1 MSQPG
6 GLTESRIVM
15 AEQSSHDVVNQ
26 TLSGGG
32 PSPSDVPAST
42 TDKTPA
48 GGDAGELKDT
58 ATTTLPGTNTSA
70 QQGERKMGTAE
81 QLEQNGKVKDADQ
94 PPNVSVADMDA
105 SSYLLNPT
113 QDNPK
118 SGLLPVAARALE
130 MNGMTSGSDGGE
142 DTASQGGSESD
153 ASRTDGRLTRAGSKK
168 PTSFKPVTFAK
179 FSVPKAP
186 GTHPINKASE
196 KAPVTSTTPLGTPP
210 PTSRPRLVVKS
221 TSSLR
226 DSLSKTGAG
235 ASKPGGGGPDPN
247 QVWNK
252 NRPVQQTPPKHLTD
266 EELKQQYGIHMTSRI
281 QEDGGGGEGKW
292 ADIDDD
298 EDDWAPETI
307 EWTDGTKTDLTQPEP
322 APAAPAPTQEK
333 MMADIKNEFPPVEQA
348 AAAPAPA
355 VAVAA
360 AAAVKEP
367 AKFVPKPTTSIGP
380 NPTVLR
386 LGANAERQAKSAIIA
401 AKGPNDKSPL
411 LSTSPAPPPVK
422 SPWAQLPPVERI
434 SPVLPPIQAQ
444 PLMRP
449 PARDPHLAD
458 GPVGPLPPKEIAAD
472 DFNRSWREMQSGTRE
487 LYNSRSGR
495 YEPVPETRKGSW
507 RAEQNFRAPALLQ
520 RPAHGEQTGPAE
532 PSAAFQTHRSSGQ
545 DGMHWTRRRTSSNV
559 SGGSGSFGRRMSIG
573 RPDIAPKVFESRRG
587 SQVNGMIES
596 SIPVRDLPPPKD
608 PSLREV
614 SPSRRGSG
622 PWPSRGAA
630 NVQDRVANV
639 PGEAAQPST
648 AQAAQDQAPAAEA
661 VPPQVPQESPVA
673 MQERIMKEKRL
684 EARQRRIEQEERE
697 EAAKRE
703 RIRQKLE
710 ALGPAPDKSKPKRK
724 ESLDN
729 GKPESNISQSAAQSF
744 HSPPK
749 PPVPEPTGE
758 PKQYG
763 MMKVHHPDT
772 VKKLVER
779 ERGSDKVPSG
789 ANARR
794 TSSPARESKQDVS
807 VLNGSQQPGDAPVPT
822 SDKLPETETEE
833 QSPQW
838 RGNINAPNTYLSW
851 SPNPKFVGAAPPAI
865 SNPWKPLS
873 NDKTLGN
880 GIFEQSL
887 GGFPGRDI
895 SLRSH
900 LGLDQPP
907 MAPGPQ
913 PFTAP
918 SRSPQENAS
927 ISPLASPEVR
937 HVSYD
942 PINPLV
948 RPGPIGPPS
957 SQHSHRQ
964 HESRVAGT
972 AAWNNFHAV
981 ATKREAEE
989 NEKLRNDFNT
999 MREGPSSLQVTFN
1012 ETWRQVRTGEQAGQ
1026 RQVVGITRSSESNAP
1041 LAAPLPGFD
1050 HPVNPLPFTETPAR
1064 PLGSVPVRS
1073 SRFFPQATEPL
1084 RKQATDEGDFIRSPS
1099 PPPPEEMSSHPVYT
1113 GNSNRPLVHLPAPKP
1128 IVKLPP
1134 KVVAPP
1140 PPPPTFAS
1148 MVAAPPRA
1156 SPQHVT
1162 ATSWQEK
1169 INTLFGKKTVPEKRN
1184 ALAVTS
1190 STKEPLD
1197 VQLHIAAVSVS
1208 LPYNG
1213 ESHIGDGEMTAKQ
1226 VEEAEEIFEDREVGS
1241 LPVVRVPT
1249 RAPPAAWQAA
1259 PPPSQS
1265 RLRSKHLKS
1274 MQVHSI
1280 EPFLV
1285 GLQDRDT
1292 SGNVKVSI
1300 RFPGAVLAKTLALP
1314 RKTGPH
1320 NLRPRGPS
1328 SFKPR
1333 KNTKPREGSGN
1344 PSAKKPVSSQ
1354 QTNGSSSPRRQS
1366 RNASWGPRN
1375 FSGSQ

>member
-1 MSQPG
+1 MSHPV
-6 GLTESRIVM
+6 GLTDSRIVM
-15 AEQSSHDVVNQ
+15 AEQSSHDVVDQ
-26 TLSGGG
+26 TLSGGE

-42 TDKTPA
+42 TDNKSA
-48 GGDAGELKDT
+48 GGDVGEFKDTTTTTTTTTTTQSETSLSDQRGELK
-58 ATTTLPGTNTSA
+58 
-70 QQGERKMGTAE
+70 MGAAE
-81 QLEQNGKVKDADQ
+81 QPEENGKAKDADQ
-94 PPNVSVADMDA
+94 TPSD
-105 SSYLLNPT
+105 T
-113 QDNPK
+113 PK

-130 MNGMTSGSDGGE
+130 MNGVTSGSDAGE

-153 ASRTDGRLTRAGSKK
+153 ASRTEGRLRAGSKK
-168 PTSFKPVTFAK
+168 PASFKPVSFAK

-186 GTHPINKASE
+186 GTPPITKASE
-196 KAPVTSTTPLGTPP
+196 KAPLISTTPLGTPP
-210 PTSRPRLVVKS
+210 PSSRPRLVVKT

-226 DSLSKTGAG
+226 DSLSKLGAG
-235 ASKPGGGGPDPN
+235 AAKPGGTGPDPN

-281 QEDGGGGEGKW
+281 QEDGGGSEAKW

-307 EWTDGTKTDLTQPEP
+307 EWTDGTKTNLAHPEP
-322 APAAPAPTQEK
+322 APPVPVPSQDKVTTDFK
-333 MMADIKNEFPPVEQA
+333 KDFPPVEQA
-348 AAAPAPA
+348 AAI
-355 VAVAA
+355 
-360 AAAVKEP
+360 KEP
-367 AKFVPKPTTSIGP
+367 PKFVPKPTTSIGP

-386 LGANAERQAKSAIIA
+386 LGANAERQAKSASIA

-422 SPWAQLPPVERI
+422 SPWAPLPPVEKI
-434 SPVLPPIQAQ
+434 SPVIPPIQVQ
-444 PLMRP
+444 PPVRAP
-449 PARDPHLAD
+449 VREPHVND
-458 GPVGPLPPKEIAAD
+458 GPGGPLPPKEIAAD

-495 YEPVPETRKGSW
+495 YEPAPDTRKGPW
-507 RAEQNFRAPALLQ
+507 RAEPNHRTPALLQ
-520 RPAHGEQTGPAE
+520 RPPHGEPTGPAE
-532 PSAAFQTHRSSGQ
+532 PSPAFQTHRSSGQ

-573 RPDIAPKVFESRRG
+573 RPDMTQKVFESRRG

-596 SIPVRDLPPPKD
+596 SIPTRDLPLSND
-608 PSLREV
+608 ASLREP
-614 SPSRRGSG
+614 SPSRHGPG
-622 PWPSRGAA
+622 PWPPRGAT
-630 NVQDRVANV
+630 NVQDRMTSA
-639 PGEAAQPST
+639 PGGIPQPPPVQAIEEQIT
-648 AQAAQDQAPAAEA
+648 APQELQESPQAP
-661 VPPQVPQESPVA
+661 QEDPVA

-684 EARQRRIEQEERE
+684 EARQRRLEQEERE

-710 ALGPAPDKSKPKRK
+710 ALGPAPEKPKSRRK
-724 ESLDN
+724 ESLDA
-729 GKPESNISQSAAQSF
+729 GKPEASIAQPTAQAA

-749 PPVPEPTGE
+749 PPVPEPSGE

-779 ERGSDKVPSG
+779 ERSATDKASAVAPV
-789 ANARR
+789 RR
-794 TSSPARESKQDVS
+794 APSPAREAKQES
-807 VLNGSQQPGDAPVPT
+807 VMPNGSQQPGDLQAPS
-822 SDKLPETETEE
+822 SDQLPESKVDE

-838 RGNINAPNTYLSW
+838 RGNLNTTSTYLPW
-851 SPNPKFVGAAPPAI
+851 SPNPKFVAPAPPAI

-880 GIFEQSL
+880 GIFEQGL

-907 MAPGPQ
+907 MAPG
-913 PFTAP
+913 AP
-918 SRSPQENAS
+918 HFSAPTRSPQENAS
-927 ISPLASPEVR
+927 ISPLPSPEIR

-942 PINPLV
+942 AINPML

-957 SQHSHRQ
+957 SHRQ
-964 HESRVAGT
+964 HENRVAAGT

-981 ATKREAEE
+981 AAKREAEE
-989 NEKLRNDFNT
+989 NEKLRNEYNT
-999 MREGPSSLQVTFN
+999 MREGPSALPVTFN
-1012 ETWRQVRTGEQAGQ
+1012 ETWRQVRTGDQAGQ
-1026 RQVVGITRSSESNAP
+1026 RQVVAISRTSDSTAP
-1041 LAAPLPGFD
+1041 LANPLPGFD
-1050 HPVNPLPFTETPAR
+1050 HPVGSLPFAETPAR
-1064 PLGSVPVRS
+1064 PLGSVPARS
-1073 SRFFPQATEPL
+1073 SRFFPQAMENP
-1084 RKQATDEGDFIRSPS
+1084 RKPATDEGDYFRSPS

-1113 GNSNRPLVHLPAPKP
+1113 GDSNRPLVHLPAPKP

-1148 MVAAPPRA
+1148 MVAAPPPA
-1156 SPQHVT
+1156 AP

-1190 STKEPLD
+1190 ATKEPLD
-1197 VQLHIAAVSVS
+1197 VQLHIASVSVS
-1208 LPYNG
+1208 LPCNG
-1213 ESHIGDGEMTAKQ
+1213 EYHVGDGEVTAKQ

-1259 PPPSQS
+1259 RAPSQS

-1274 MQVHSI
+1274 MQVHSV
-1280 EPFLV
+1280 EPFIV
-1285 GLQDRDT
+1285 GFHDRDP
-1292 SGNVKVSI
+1292 SGSVRVSI
-1300 RFPGAVLAKTLALP
+1300 RVPGSSITKTITLP
-1314 RKTGPH
+1314 RKAGAHTP
-1320 NLRPRGPS
+1320 RPRGPS
-1328 SFKPR
+1328 SFNKPR
-1333 KNTKPREGSGN
+1333 KNTKPREGTENSN
-1344 PSAKKPVSSQ
+1344 PKKPAATQ
-1354 QTNGSSSPRRQS
+1354 QTNGNSSSRRPS

>member
-1 MSQPG
+1 MSQPAG
-6 GLTESRIVM
+6 PTESRIVM

-26 TLSGGG
+26 TLSGGE

-48 GGDAGELKDT
+48 GGDVGEFKDT
-58 ATTTLPGTNTSA
+58 ATTTPPGTNTSA
-70 QQGERKMGTAE
+70 QQGERKMDAAE
-81 QLEQNGKVKDADQ
+81 QLGQNGAAKDADQ
-94 PPNVSVADMDA
+94 PPSVSVADMDA
-105 SSYLLNPT
+105 SIYLLNPT
-113 QDNPK
+113 QDTPK

-153 ASRTDGRLTRAGSKK
+153 ASRTDGRFARAGSKK

-186 GTHPINKASE
+186 GTPPITKASE

-226 DSLSKTGAG
+226 DSLSKTGMG
-235 ASKPGGGGPDPN
+235 AIRPGAGGPDPN

-307 EWTDGTKTDLTQPEP
+307 EWTDGTKTDLTQQPEP
-322 APAAPAPTQEK
+322 APAAPAPPQEK
-333 MMADIKNEFPPVEQA
+333 AAADFKNDFPPVEQA
-348 AAAPAPA
+348 AA
-355 VAVAA
+355 V

-367 AKFVPKPTTSIGP
+367 AKFVPKPVTSIGP

-422 SPWAQLPPVERI
+422 SPWAQLPPVEKI
-434 SPVLPPIQAQ
+434 SPVIPPVQVQ

-449 PARDPHLAD
+449 PLREPHLGD
-458 GPVGPLPPKEIAAD
+458 GPLGPLPPKEIAAD

-495 YEPVPETRKGSW
+495 YEPVAETRKGAW
-507 RAEQNFRAPALLQ
+507 RAEQNFRAPSLLQ
-520 RPAHGEQTGPAE
+520 RPAHGEQAGPAE

-545 DGMHWTRRRTSSNV
+545 DGMHWPRRRTSSNV

-573 RPDIAPKVFESRRG
+573 RPDMVPKVFESRRG

-596 SIPVRDLPPPKD
+596 SLPVRDLPPPKD
-608 PSLREV
+608 VPLREV
-614 SPSRRGSG
+614 SPSRRGPG

-630 NVQDRVANV
+630 HVQDRMPNMPDGV
-639 PGEAAQPST
+639 PQPPT
-648 AQAAQDQAPAAEA
+648 AEVTEEQAPAAD
-661 VPPQVPQESPVA
+661 VQPPQAPQENPVA

-710 ALGPAPDKSKPKRK
+710 ALGPAPDKSKPRCK
-724 ESLDN
+724 ESLDS
-729 GKPESNISQSAAQSF
+729 GKAETNPPQSAAQAF

-779 ERGSDKVPSG
+779 ERAPEKAPSA

-794 TSSPARESKQDVS
+794 TSSPARESKQDAS
-807 VLNGSQQPGDAPVPT
+807 APNGSQQQPGDTQVPS
-822 SDKLPETETEE
+822 SDKAPEAQTDE

-838 RGNINAPNTYLSW
+838 RGNLNAPSTYLPW
-851 SPNPKFVGAAPPAI
+851 SPNPKFVGTTPPTI

-887 GGFPGRDI
+887 GGFPARDI

-900 LGLDQPP
+900 LGLDQPA
-907 MAPGPQ
+907 MAPGSQ
-913 PFTAP
+913 PFSAP

-927 ISPLASPEVR
+927 IPPLASPEVR

-942 PINPLV
+942 AITPLV

-964 HESRVAGT
+964 HESRAAGT
-972 AAWNNFHAV
+972 AAWNNFHSV

-989 NEKLRNDFNT
+989 NEKLRNEFNA
-999 MREGPSSLQVTFN
+999 MPQGPSSLQVTFN
-1012 ETWRQVRTGEQAGQ
+1012 ETWKQVRTGDQAGQ
-1026 RQVVGITRSSESNAP
+1026 RQVVGITRSSENNPP

-1073 SRFFPQATEPL
+1073 SRFFPQATEPP
-1084 RKQATDEGDFIRSPS
+1084 RKPAADDGDFYRSPS

-1134 KVVAPP
+1134 KVIAPP

-1148 MVAAPPRA
+1148 MVAAPPR
-1156 SPQHVT
+1156 SNSQHV
-1162 ATSWQEK
+1162 TSWQEK

-1190 STKEPLD
+1190 ATKEPLD

-1285 GLQDRDT
+1285 GFQDRDS
-1292 SGNVKVSI
+1292 SGNTRVSI
-1300 RFPGAVLAKTLALP
+1300 RFPGAALAKTLSLP

-1320 NLRPRGPS
+1320 TSRPRGPS

-1333 KNTKPREGSGN
+1333 KNTKPREAPGN
-1344 PSAKKPVSSQ
+1344 PNTKKPATSQ
-1354 QTNGSSSPRRQS
+1354 QPNGSSSPRRQS
-1366 RNASWGPRN
+1366 RNASWGPRT